1 MLKKT
6 ASGFFAGIMISI
18 GGCVFLSCMG
28 INKIL
33 AACLFSVA
41 LLCICFQGYSLFTG
55 KIGFILS
62 DHSREAVSTLLLGL
76 LGNIIAT
83 LVFGIA
89 LGYATP
95 VIKDVAVSICEA
107 KLDQELPAA
116 FIRACFCGMLMY
128 QAVSI
133 YKNHNK
139 NLSGIFICIPVF
151 ILSGFEHSIANMFY
165 FSAAGIFSIEVV
177 IYILVVILGNTV
189 GAILFDLPSVFKK
202 TQEIA
207 SDDKH

>member
-1 MLKKT
+1 MLRKT
-6 ASGFFAGIMISI
+6 VSGIFAGIMISI
-18 GGCVFLSCMG
+18 GGSVFLSCMG

-41 LLCICFQGYSLFTG
+41 LLCICLQGYSLYTG
-55 KIGFILS
+55 KIGFIVS

-95 VIKDVAVSICEA
+95 SIKDAAVMICEA

-116 FIRACFCGMLMY
+116 FIRACFCGVLMY

-133 YKNHNK
+133 FKNHNK
-139 NLSGIFICIPVF
+139 NIVGILFCIPVF

-165 FSAAGIFSIEVV
+165 FSTAGIFSLDVV
-177 IYILVVILGNTV
+177 IYIFVVIAGNSV
-189 GAILFDLPSVFKK
+189 GAILFDLPSVF
-202 TQEIA
+202 
-207 SDDKH
+207 

>member
-1 MLKKT
+1 MLRKT
-6 ASGFFAGIMISI
+6 ISGIFAGIMISI
-18 GGCVFLSCMG
+18 GGSVFLSCMG

-41 LLCICFQGYSLFTG
+41 LLCICLQGYSLYTG
-55 KIGFILS
+55 KIGFIVS

-95 VIKDVAVSICEA
+95 SIKDAAVMICEA

-116 FIRACFCGMLMY
+116 FIRACFCGVLMY

-133 YKNHNK
+133 FKNHNK
-139 NLSGIFICIPVF
+139 NIVGILFCIPVF

-165 FSAAGIFSIEVV
+165 FSTAGIFSLDVV
-177 IYILVVILGNTV
+177 IYIFVVIAGNSV
-189 GAILFDLPSVFKK
+189 GAILFDLPSVF
-202 TQEIA
+202 
-207 SDDKH
+207 

>member
-1 MLKKT
+1 MLRKT
-6 ASGFFAGIMISI
+6 VSGIFAGIMISI
-18 GGCVFLSCMG
+18 GGSVFLSCMG
-28 INKIL
+28 INMIL

-41 LLCICFQGYSLFTG
+41 LLCICLQGYSLYTG
-55 KIGFILS
+55 KIGFIVS

-76 LGNIIAT
+76 LGNVIAT

-89 LGYATP
+89 LSYATP
-95 VIKDVAVSICEA
+95 SIKDAAVMICEA

-116 FIRACFCGMLMY
+116 FIRACFCGVLMY

-133 YKNHNK
+133 FKNHNK
-139 NLSGIFICIPVF
+139 NIVGILFCIPVF

-165 FSAAGIFSIEVV
+165 FSAAGIFSIDVV
-177 IYILVVILGNTV
+177 IYILVVIIGNSV

-202 TQEIA
+202 AQETA

>member
-6 ASGFFAGIMISI
+6 VSGIFAGIMISI
-18 GGCVFLSCMG
+18 GGSVFLSCMG
-28 INKIL
+28 MNKIL

-41 LLCICFQGYSLFTG
+41 LLCICMQGYSLYTG
-55 KIGFILS
+55 KIGFIVS

-95 VIKDVAVSICEA
+95 SIKYVAITICES
-107 KLDQELPAA
+107 KLDQELLAA
-116 FIRACFCGMLMY
+116 FIRACFCGVLMY

-133 YKNHNK
+133 FKNNNK
-139 NLSGIFICIPVF
+139 NVIGILFCIPVF
-151 ILSGFEHSIANMFY
+151 ILSGFEHSIADMFY
-165 FSAAGIFSIEVV
+165 FSLAGSIFRPQSLLFLL
-177 IYILVVILGNTV
+177 LVVLGNSA
-189 GAILFDLPSVFKK
+189 GGLFIPLLSLLKGKDSN
-202 TQEIA
+202 E
-207 SDDKH
+207 

>member
-1 MLKKT
+1 MLRKT
-6 ASGFFAGIMISI
+6 VCGIFAGIMISI
-18 GGCVFLSCMG
+18 GGSVFLSCMG

-41 LLCICFQGYSLFTG
+41 LLCICLQGYSLYTG
-55 KIGFILS
+55 KIGFIVS

-95 VIKDVAVSICEA
+95 SIKDAAVMICEA

-116 FIRACFCGMLMY
+116 FIRACFCGVLMY

-133 YKNHNK
+133 FKNHNK
-139 NLSGIFICIPVF
+139 NIVGILFCIPVF

-165 FSAAGIFSIEVV
+165 FSTAGIFSLDVV
-177 IYILVVILGNTV
+177 IYIFVVIAGNSV
-189 GAILFDLPSVFKK
+189 GAILFDLPSVF
-202 TQEIA
+202 
-207 SDDKH
+207 

>member
-1 MLKKT
+1 MLRKT
-6 ASGFFAGIMISI
+6 VSGIFAGIMISI
-18 GGCVFLSCMG
+18 GGSVFLSCMG

-41 LLCICFQGYSLFTG
+41 LLCICLQGYSLYTG
-55 KIGFILS
+55 KIGFIVS

-76 LGNIIAT
+76 LGNVIAT

-95 VIKDVAVSICEA
+95 SIKDAAVMICEA

-116 FIRACFCGMLMY
+116 FIRACFCGVLMY

-133 YKNHNK
+133 FKNHNK
-139 NLSGIFICIPVF
+139 NIVGILFCIPVF

-165 FSAAGIFSIEVV
+165 FSAAGIFSLDVV
-177 IYILVVILGNTV
+177 IYIFVVIAGNSM

-202 TQEIA
+202 TQEKA

>member
-1 MLKKT
+1 MLRKT
-6 ASGFFAGIMISI
+6 VSGIFAGIMISI
-18 GGCVFLSCMG
+18 GGSVFLSCMG

-41 LLCICFQGYSLFTG
+41 LLCICLQGYSLYTG
-55 KIGFILS
+55 KIGFIVS

-76 LGNIIAT
+76 LGNVIAT

-89 LGYATP
+89 LSYATP
-95 VIKDVAVSICEA
+95 SIKDAAVMICEA

-116 FIRACFCGMLMY
+116 FIRACFCGVLMY

-133 YKNHNK
+133 FKNHNK
-139 NLSGIFICIPVF
+139 NIVGILFCIPVF

-165 FSAAGIFSIEVV
+165 FSAAGIFSLDVV
-177 IYILVVILGNTV
+177 IYIFVVIAGNSV

-202 TQEIA
+202 TQEKA

>member
-6 ASGFFAGIMISI
+6 VSGFFAGIMISI
-18 GGCVFLSCMG
+18 GGSVFLSCMG
-28 INKIL
+28 MNKIL

-41 LLCICFQGYSLFTG
+41 LLCICMQGYSLYTG
-55 KIGFILS
+55 KIGFIVS

-95 VIKDVAVSICEA
+95 SIKYVAITICES
-107 KLDQELPAA
+107 KLDQELLAA
-116 FIRACFCGMLMY
+116 FIRACFCGVLMY

-133 YKNHNK
+133 FKNNNK
-139 NLSGIFICIPVF
+139 NVIGILFCIPVF

-165 FSAAGIFSIEVV
+165 FSAAGIFSIDVV
-177 IYILVVILGNTV
+177 IYILVVIIGNSV

-202 TQEIA
+202 TQETA